1 MSWEFA
7 SGIDAG
13 HRAAL
18 NAGKNFVYVS
28 PPTWWTTR
36 PLLVELPLVADPG
49 LHTVIVIPDALGVR
63 EGAGV
68 ARSVESLRP
77 VHAATG
83 LARTGRLL
91 GLEAVGT
98 LVTTPSDL
106 VQLLSRSTVA
116 LDRVRRLVICWPEA
130 LLELGKGDDLDT
142 ILAESGK
149 TQRIIV
155 SADETRIGDFLER
168 HARRAPRALAA
179 GLPAAGTVS
188 LRYAVTDGSGLERAV
203 HSVLDIINP
212 GSALIWDPTPEVGTR
227 WAEYAD
233 EPSVQVV
240 ASPTDDAVDLAIAVE
255 LPTGSALDALD
266 SVAGE
271 VLVLIRGHQVAYLK
285 ASTRTARTFR
295 LPSEVDRARDR
306 AGHLREEVRGL
317 IAQGR
322 GSAELLALEPL
333 FDEYDPA
340 TVAGA
345 LAARTVDTSQP
356 EAPGVGLPAWV
367 HIRISAGS
375 RDRIRTNDL
384 VGALLNAVGIAKAQI
399 GRIEVREGHSLLEV
413 RAEVAA
419 TVRREMD
426 GLALRGK
433 KVAARIDRR

>member
-1 MSWEFA
+1 VSWEFA
-7 SGIDAG
+7 SGIDAA

-18 NAGKNFVYVS
+18 DTGKNLVYVS
-28 PPTWWTTR
+28 PPTWWATR
-36 PLLVELPLVADPG
+36 PLLLELQPVADPG
-49 LHTVIVIPDALGVR
+49 LHTVIIIPDALGVR

-77 VHAATG
+77 VHAVTG

-106 VQLLSRSTVA
+106 MQLISRSSVA
-116 LDRVRRLVICWPEA
+116 LDRVRRLVIGWPEL
-130 LLELGKGDDLDT
+130 LLELDKGDELDA

-168 HARRAPRALAA
+168 HARRAPRAIAA
-179 GLPAAGTVS
+179 GLPEAGTVA
-188 LRYAVTDGSGLERAV
+188 LRYAVTDESGLERAV
-203 HSVLDIINP
+203 CSVLDVINP
-212 GSALIWDPTPEVGTR
+212 ASAIIWDPTPEAGTR
-227 WAEYAD
+227 WTEFAH

-240 ASPTDDAVDLAIAVE
+240 ASPTDDAVDLAIAVV
-255 LPTGSALDALD
+255 LPTASALAALD

-271 VLVLIRGHQVAYLK
+271 VLALIRGHQVPYLQ
-285 ASTRTARTFR
+285 ASTKKARPFR

-317 IAQGR
+317 IADGR
-322 GSAELLALEPL
+322 GSTELLALEPL

-340 TVAGA
+340 TVAAA
-345 LAARTVDTSQP
+345 LAARTVDESQP
-356 EAPGVGLPAWV
+356 ETPGVGMPAWV
-367 HIRISAGS
+367 HLRVSAGS

-399 GRIEVREGHSLLEV
+399 GRIEVRDGHSVLEV
-413 RAEVAA
+413 RAEVAE

-426 GLALRGK
+426 GLVLRGR

>member
-1 MSWEFA
+1 VSWEFA
-7 SGIDAG
+7 SGIDAA

-18 NAGKNFVYVS
+18 DTGKNLVYVS
-28 PPTWWTTR
+28 PPTWWATR
-36 PLLVELPLVADPG
+36 PLLLELQPVADPG
-49 LHTVIVIPDALGVR
+49 LHTVIIIPDALGVR

-77 VHAATG
+77 VHAVTG

-106 VQLLSRSTVA
+106 MQLISRSSVA
-116 LDRVRRLVICWPEA
+116 LDRVRRLVIGWPEL
-130 LLELGKGDDLDT
+130 LLELDKGDELDA

-168 HARRAPRALAA
+168 HARRAPRAIAA
-179 GLPAAGTVS
+179 GLPEAGTVA
-188 LRYAVTDGSGLERAV
+188 LRYAVTDESGLERAV
-203 HSVLDIINP
+203 CSVLDVINP
-212 GSALIWDPTPEVGTR
+212 ASAIIWDPTPEAGTR
-227 WAEYAD
+227 WTEFAH

-240 ASPTDDAVDLAIAVE
+240 ASPTDDAVDLAIAVV
-255 LPTGSALDALD
+255 LPTASALAALD

-271 VLVLIRGHQVAYLK
+271 VLALIRGHQVPYLQ
-285 ASTRTARTFR
+285 ASTKKARPFR

-317 IAQGR
+317 IADGR
-322 GSAELLALEPL
+322 GSTELLALEPL

-340 TVAGA
+340 TVAAA
-345 LAARTVDTSQP
+345 LAARTVDESQP
-356 EAPGVGLPAWV
+356 EPPGVGMPAWV
-367 HIRISAGS
+367 HLRVSAGS

-399 GRIEVREGHSLLEV
+399 GRIEVRDGHSVLEV
-413 RAEVAA
+413 RAEVAE

-426 GLALRGK
+426 GLVLRGR

>member
-13 HRAAL
+13 HRATL
-18 NAGKNFVYVS
+18 TAGKNLVYVS
-28 PPTWWTTR
+28 PPTWWATR
-36 PLLVELPLVADPG
+36 PLLLELQPVADPG
-49 LHTVIVIPDALGVR
+49 LHTVIIIPDALGVR

-77 VHAATG
+77 VHAVTG

-106 VQLLSRSTVA
+106 MQLISRSSVA
-116 LDRVRRLVICWPEA
+116 LDRVRRLVIGWPEL
-130 LLELGKGDDLDT
+130 LLELDKGDELDA

-168 HARRAPRALAA
+168 HARRAPRAIAA
-179 GLPAAGTVS
+179 GLPEAGTVA
-188 LRYAVTDGSGLERAV
+188 LRYAVTDESGLERAV
-203 HSVLDIINP
+203 CSVLDVINP
-212 GSALIWDPTPEVGTR
+212 ASAIIWDPTPEAGTR
-227 WAEYAD
+227 WTEFAH

-240 ASPTDDAVDLAIAVE
+240 ASPTDDAVDLAIAVV
-255 LPTGSALDALD
+255 LPTASALAALD

-271 VLVLIRGHQVAYLK
+271 VLALIRGHQVPYLQ
-285 ASTRTARTFR
+285 ASTKKARPFR

-317 IAQGR
+317 IADGR
-322 GSAELLALEPL
+322 GSTELLALEPL

-340 TVAGA
+340 TVAAA
-345 LAARTVDTSQP
+345 LAARTVDESQP
-356 EAPGVGLPAWV
+356 EPPGVGMPAWV
-367 HIRISAGS
+367 HLRVSAGS

-399 GRIEVREGHSLLEV
+399 GRIEVRDGHSVLEV
-413 RAEVAA
+413 RAEVAE

-426 GLALRGK
+426 GLVLRGR